1 MNRIAEF
8 YESNHL
14 LILIVLIIVFGIY
27 IKYTKHR
34 NRYIVSSENKTV
46 EEEEIEDNKITTWS
60 TIELKY
66 ILTSEVV
73 NFRISE
79 NQSNKYKNKLEI
91 RRLHYKN
98 PLAVSLLEKTTG
110 DIIKYKINEL
120 DENYIYVE
128 VLNVN
133 NNLFT
138 DEEIAM
144 YGNNDLKSEEVHKK
158 TQSTEKLVIMES
170 TSEIERSNRFFIRR
184 NRLGENIIVEFKD
197 VHGVIWQYNHDLVYG
212 KLKNRYDTMPC
223 FIKYNCYTSSDTVPT
238 YVQELDCV
246 KIII

>member
-14 LILIVLIIVFGIY
+14 LIFIVLIISFGIY
-27 IKYTKHR
+27 IKYTQYR

-46 EEEEIEDNKITTWS
+46 EEEEIEDKKITTWS

-110 DIIKYKINEL
+110 DIIKYKIDEL

-144 YGNNDLKSEEVHKK
+144 YENNEQIKKVNVELEKPKQVMKPQFFEYTSTRLTFKKVIIDEMKDNDILTINVLGAQNPDNNGIFKMTKRQIYQNFNNVIVSVAYIRDGN
-158 TQSTEKLVIMES
+158 
-170 TSEIERSNRFFIRR
+170 
-184 NRLGENIIVEFKD
+184 
-197 VHGVIWQYNHDLVYG
+197 
-212 KLKNRYDTMPC
+212 
-223 FIKYNCYTSSDTVPT
+223 YNCKTNPPQAQQFRVN
-238 YVQELDCV
+238 
-246 KIII
+246 